1 MPEFMGKKIT
11 RAQESARHAYRK
23 ALAKAVRDAAKGTGW
38 RSIEGGLFQQ
48 RSGWFVGIR
57 TSVHIYEEVT
67 KASVSVKPMA
77 IDPIFWDITGLPE
90 NRDAP
95 LSFRFNGAWACR
107 PPDFAEIDIPEQ
119 DDVSAVAAHLVATAD
134 DQLDRVIMSWTPTAF
149 LLLCQTAGSERGSYL
164 SCVVTMLVAM
174 ERDDEA
180 LAACEEAILNH
191 QDGGFLTPDG
201 TFAQMAREWLR
212 LRISARTVN

>member
-23 ALAKAVRDAAKGTGW
+23 ALGKAVRVAAKGSGW
-38 RSIEGGLFQQ
+38 RSIEGGLFQE
-48 RSGWFVGIR
+48 RAGWFVGVSP
-57 TSVHIYEEVT
+57 SVYIYEEVT
-67 KASVSVKPMA
+67 KASVFAKPMA

-95 LSFRFNGAWACR
+95 LSFRFNGAWVCR
-107 PPDFAEIDIPEQ
+107 PPDFVEVDIPEQ
-119 DDVSAVAAHLVATAD
+119 PDLSAVAAHLVAAAD
-134 DQLDRVIMSWTPTAF
+134 DQLDRVILSWTPAAF
-149 LLLCQTAGSERGSYL
+149 LSLCQTAGAERGSYL
-164 SCVVTMLVAM
+164 SCIVTMLVAM
-174 ERDDEA
+174 EREDEA

-191 QDGGFLTPDG
+191 QDGGFLAPAG

-212 LRISARTVN
+212 SRISARTVN